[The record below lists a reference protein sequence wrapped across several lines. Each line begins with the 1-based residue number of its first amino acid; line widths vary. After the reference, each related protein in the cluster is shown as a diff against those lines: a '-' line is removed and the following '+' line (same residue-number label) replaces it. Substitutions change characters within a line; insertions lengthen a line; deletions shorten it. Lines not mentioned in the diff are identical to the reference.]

1 MIILLLLL
9 IPSSVLAGGYHH
21 EDVNNYFTV
30 EETYV
35 NETYVTE
42 NYISESYINDKDIS
56 KGIALAIATNHQFD
70 FATKK
75 WQASVNGGF
84 YDGENALSLGI
95 AKRFDGADALFHSSY
110 GQNAGK
116 QAITFGGV
124 WRF

>member
-1 MIILLLLL
+1 MKYLLLLF
-9 IPSSVLAGGYHH
+9 PFTVYAGGYHH

-35 NETYVTE
+35 TENYVTE

-56 KGIALAIATNHQFD
+56 KGIALAIASSHPFD

-75 WQASVNGGF
+75 WQASVNGGY

-110 GQNAGK
+110 GQNSGK
-116 QAITFGGV
+116 QAVTVGMV
-124 WRF
+124 WRW

>member
-1 MIILLLLL
+1 MASGSHDRTTIN
-9 IPSSVLAGGYHH
+9 
-21 EDVNNYFTV
+21 ETNNYFTLV
-30 EETYV
+30 EETYI
-35 NETYVTE
+35 N
-42 NYISESYINDKDIS
+42 ESYINDKDIS
-56 KGIALAIATNHQFD
+56 KGIALAIASSHPFD

-75 WQASVNGGF
+75 WQASVNGGY

-124 WRF
+124 WRW